1 VDSDESF
8 EFERKFLVKDTG
20 VVDCIPGDLLV
31 QGYLL
36 VADNYAVRVR
46 LVVDPDSDVDRLLR
60 ERDPRTCLL
69 ERSLRYSR
77 AFFTVKSPPLN
88 GVRYEAEMDVDV
100 DVAVNICSRSVGCVI
115 KTRYPVIH
123 RDDLWVVDVFHG
135 KNRPLMIAECERD
148 QPVIKL
154 DIPAFC
160 GEEVTDRPEFT
171 NEMLAI
177 HPYSAWKNQ

>member
-1 VDSDESF
+1 MDSDESF
-8 EFERKFLVKDTG
+8 EFERKFLVKDASI
-20 VVDCIPGDLLV
+20 VDYISGDLLV

-46 LVVDPDSDVDRLLR
+46 LVVDPDSDVERLLH
-60 ERDPRTCLL
+60 ENDPRACLL

-88 GVRYEAEMDVDV
+88 GVRYEAEMDVDA
-100 DVAVNICSRSVGCVI
+100 DVAVNICSRSVGCVV

-123 RDDLWVVDVFHG
+123 KDDLWVVDVFHG

-148 QPVIKL
+148 QPVTGL
-154 DIPAFC
+154 EIPVFC

-171 NEMLAI
+171 NEMLAVR
-177 HPYSAWKNQ
+177 PYSTWENQ